1 MHLLAQVSGE
11 CFAGSG
17 INGGIVICTFDL
29 ESKVGKADYLNK
41 GWSDIMG
48 YTIEDLRRNYA
59 GDPQAIV
66 FSEDKEEVDRSYREQ
81 IAKGDK
87 YELMYRVVHKNGA
100 LIWVMDRGTAN
111 VLKSGIVQNRS
122 IITEVTA
129 IKKQEEILSHLAQMD
144 QLTDVANKATFGL
157 MAKNVLEQYPT
168 QLHAAIM
175 LDIDNFKDIN
185 DGYGHACG
193 DETLKK
199 TSQYVKKLIKSRDI
213 VGRVGGDE
221 FAILLVDVSNREE
234 AEEKAQQVCEALC
247 EFNVDT
253 KGNPCVSAS
262 LGVAFSSDASSFD
275 DLFVRADKALYVAK
289 SRGKRCCAVYGRR
302 FGEKLSDRLSRSV

>member
-1 MHLLAQVSGE
+1 MVQDAKNEQEDFSAIGMFEQLI
-11 CFAGSG
+11 SG
-17 INGGIVICTFDL
+17 INGGIVICLFDP
-29 ESKVGKADYLNK
+29 ENKVGKVVCLNK
-41 GWSDIMG
+41 GWSDITG
-48 YTIEDLRRNYA
+48 YTIEELRRNYA
-59 GDPQAIV
+59 GNPQAIV
-66 FSEDKEEVDRSYREQ
+66 FSEDKEEVNRSYREQ

-87 YELMYRVVHKNGA
+87 YELIYRVVHKNGT
-100 LIWVMDRGTAN
+100 LIWVMDRGTAII
-111 VLKSGIVQNRS
+111 LKDGIIQNRS

-129 IKKQEEILSHLAQMD
+129 IKKQEEFLSHLAQMD
-144 QLTDVANKATFGL
+144 QLTEVANKATFGL

-193 DETLKK
+193 DEALRKASQYLKK
-199 TSQYVKKLIKSRDI
+199 LVTSRDI

-234 AEEKAQQVCEALC
+234 AEERAQQVCEAFC
-247 EFNVDT
+247 GFNVDT
-253 KGNPCVSAS
+253 KGNPYVSAS
-262 LGVAFSSDASSFD
+262 LGVAFSEDASSFD

-289 SRGKRCCAVYGRR
+289 GKGKRCCAVYG
-302 FGEKLSDRLSRSV
+302 